1 MPPKLH
7 EAAAAPESSHSC
19 CVGKYGNTT
28 VQVMHNARHRPLL
41 PACARRPP
49 VRFPARL
56 FHRVPGPC
64 VQIAKRRGCAWAG
77 GFLWCVCSTGT
88 AQATHAARINTGTHC
103 QRMGVEPMKRNCQDC
118 TARRVGCHANCER
131 YKADCAQDAKRRA
144 YEKQFAFLD
153 SMPQTA
159 TALKKT
165 LAPRRVGGQQ

>member
-41 PACARRPP
+41 QACARRPP
-49 VRFPARL
+49 VRFSARL

-77 GFLWCVCSTGT
+77 GFLWCVCSTGM
-88 AQATHAARINTGTHC
+88 AQATHAARINTGIDIINTLA
-103 QRMGVEPMKRNCQDC
+103 QQYGFLTPIFVDNAEAVTQLIETPAQVIRLVVSE
-118 TARRVGCHANCER
+118 
-131 YKADCAQDAKRRA
+131 AD
-144 YEKQFAFLD
+144 
-153 SMPQTA
+153 
-159 TALKKT
+159 KT
-165 LAPRRVGGQQ
+165 LRVDGAAPVVEGAAVAAAGQGGPGF

>member
-41 PACARRPP
+41 QACARRPP

-77 GFLWCVCSTGT
+77 GFLWCVCSTGM

-103 QRMGVEPMKRNCQDC
+103 QRMG
-118 TARRVGCHANCER
+118 G
-131 YKADCAQDAKRRA
+131 
-144 YEKQFAFLD
+144 
-153 SMPQTA
+153 
-159 TALKKT
+159 
-165 LAPRRVGGQQ
+165 

>member
-49 VRFPARL
+49 VRFLARL

-77 GFLWCVCSTGT
+77 GFLWCVCSTGM
-88 AQATHAARINTGTHC
+88 AQATHAARINTGTRH

>member
-1 MPPKLH
+1 MPPKPH

-41 PACARRPP
+41 TACARRPP

-77 GFLWCVCSTGT
+77 GFLWCVCSTGM
-88 AQATHAARINTGTHC
+88 AQATYAARINTGTHC
-103 QRMGVEPMKRNCQDC
+103 QRMG
-118 TARRVGCHANCER
+118 G
-131 YKADCAQDAKRRA
+131 
-144 YEKQFAFLD
+144 
-153 SMPQTA
+153 
-159 TALKKT
+159 
-165 LAPRRVGGQQ
+165 

>member
-41 PACARRPP
+41 PACAQRPP
-49 VRFPARL
+49 VSFSAQL

-77 GFLWCVCSTGT
+77 GFYGACAAPAWPKQPMPPGSTPGC
-88 AQATHAARINTGTHC
+88 ATKKRE
-103 QRMGVEPMKRNCQDC
+103 VE
-118 TARRVGCHANCER
+118 
-131 YKADCAQDAKRRA
+131 
-144 YEKQFAFLD
+144 
-153 SMPQTA
+153 
-159 TALKKT
+159 
-165 LAPRRVGGQQ
+165 